1 MPQPSETV
9 QQLLR
14 KVRVINIGLVG
25 FSRDLQR
32 HGTDVVQVDWS
43 PPAGG
48 DVRLIALLDRLDK

>member
-1 MPQPSETV
+1 MPEPGEAV

-14 KVRVINIGLVG
+14 NVRVINIGLVG

-32 HGTDVVQVDWS
+32 HGTAVVQVDWS

-48 DVRLIALLDRLDK
+48 DMRLIALLDRLDT